1 MTDFAIRDR
10 LSQRHAVRMHL
21 RTSLVLSA
29 VLGGGLIVWA
39 ASAQITGAVIAPG
52 SLVVDTSV
60 KKVQH
65 QTGGIVGEIA
75 VRDGSHVDAGEVV
88 VRLDDTIPRANL
100 AIVTKS
106 LDEVLART
114 ARLEA
119 ERDGA
124 PLVVFPE
131 ELTDRVLDRAVQRII
146 DGEQALFGLR
156 RKARDGQKS
165 QLEER
170 IAQLEREIDGVVA
183 QSEAK
188 ARETS
193 LIRRELEGVRE
204 LYAKKLIQMTRLTS
218 LEREEAR
225 LEGERAALLAS
236 AAQAKGKVAETR
248 LQIIQIDQDL
258 RSEVAKELREMQG
271 KSAELVE
278 RRVGAQDQLQRVDIR
293 APLAGVVHQLA
304 VHTVGGV
311 VQPGE
316 PMMLV
321 VPDDDELAVEVKVP
335 PQDIDHLHLGQEA
348 SLRFP
353 AFNQHSTPQIE
364 GRVKMIAADLT
375 ADQRTGNSYY
385 VVRIGATKEQLTR
398 LGPVKLV
405 AGMPVEAF
413 IMTGYRSALSYLL
426 KPFSDQMGRA
436 FLQP

>member
-10 LSQRHAVRMHL
+10 LSQRHAVRSHL
-21 RTSLVLSA
+21 RLSLGLSA
-29 VLGGGLIVWA
+29 LLGGGAVFWA
-39 ASAQITGAVIAPG
+39 ATTQITGAVIAPG
-52 SLVVDTSV
+52 SLVVDSSV

-65 QTGGIVGEIA
+65 QTGGVIGEIA
-75 VRDGSHVDAGEVV
+75 VRDGSHVEAGEVV

-119 ERDGA
+119 ERDRSA
-124 PLVVFPE
+124 RVQFPE
-131 ELTDRVLDRAVQRII
+131 ELTNRVLDRSVQRII
-146 DGEQALFGLR
+146 DGEQGLFELR
-156 RKARDGQKS
+156 RSAREGQKS
-165 QLEER
+165 QLKER
-170 IAQLEREIDGVVA
+170 IAQLEQEIEGVLA

-188 ARETS
+188 TREIG

-225 LEGERAALLAS
+225 LEGERGALLSS
-236 AAQAKGKVAETR
+236 AAQARGKVAETK
-248 LQIIQIDQDL
+248 LQIIQIEQDL
-258 RSEVAKELREMQG
+258 RSEVAKELRELQG

-278 RRVGAQDQLQRVDIR
+278 RRVAAKDQLQRVDIR

-321 VPDDDELAVEVKVP
+321 VPDGEELAVEVKVS
-335 PQDIDHLHLGQEA
+335 PQEIDHLHVGQA
-348 SLRFP
+348 ANLRFP
-353 AFNQHSTPQIE
+353 AFNQRATPEIE
-364 GRVKMIAADLT
+364 GNVTLVAADLT
-375 ADQRTGNSYY
+375 ADQRTGQSYY
-385 VVRIGATKEQLTR
+385 VVRIGATKEQLDR

-413 IMTGYRSALSYLL
+413 IMTGYRSVLSYLL
-426 KPFSDQMGRA
+426 KPFRDQMAKA
-436 FLQP
+436 FRQP